1 MSARPSTTFLC
12 GGSLGFVRLTRIVCL
27 LAVLSLSAAS
37 CSGEPAYA
45 RLRQRAEQDVPGTWG
60 LTLKPPPGDLD
71 PAIGPRRA
79 TGLALRV
86 EPEGEV
92 FETLALVPG
101 SFVGSADD
109 IAAWVVFA
117 RNLCFAESKGD
128 LVSSSR
134 RDPEDVER
142 CSESNVWV
150 EMIDP
155 MTGESLASLGAYDE
169 SGQWLPLR
177 GA

>member
-1 MSARPSTTFLC
+1 MR
-12 GGSLGFVRLTRIVCL
+12 FVRPVCL
-27 LAVLSLSAAS
+27 LAVLSFIAAT
-37 CSGEPAYA
+37 CSGEPAYG
-45 RLRQRAEQDVPGTWG
+45 RLRQRAEEEVPGTWG

-79 TGLALRV
+79 TALAFRV
-86 EPEGEV
+86 EPDGEV

-109 IAAWVVFA
+109 MVAWVVFA
-117 RNLCFAESKGD
+117 RNICFAQSKGD

>member
-1 MSARPSTTFLC
+1 VR
-12 GGSLGFVRLTRIVCL
+12 FVRIVCL
-27 LAVLSLSAAS
+27 LAALGSIATS

-45 RLRQRAEQDVPGTWG
+45 RLRQRAEEEVPGTWG
-60 LTLKPPPGDLD
+60 LSLKPPPGDLD
-71 PAIGPRRA
+71 PAVGPRRA
-79 TGLALRV
+79 AALAFRI

-109 IAAWVVFA
+109 TVAWVVFA
-117 RNLCFAESKGD
+117 RNVCFAQSKGD

-134 RDPEDVER
+134 RDPEDVDR
-142 CSESNVWV
+142 CSASNVWV

>member
-1 MSARPSTTFLC
+1 VR
-12 GGSLGFVRLTRIVCL
+12 FVRPVCL
-27 LAVLSLSAAS
+27 LAVLSFIAAT
-37 CSGEPAYA
+37 CSGEPAYG
-45 RLRQRAEQDVPGTWG
+45 RLRQRAEEEVPGTWG

-79 TGLALRV
+79 TALAFRV
-86 EPEGEV
+86 EPDAEV

-109 IAAWVVFA
+109 MVAWVIFA
-117 RNLCFAESKGD
+117 RNICFAQSKGD